1 MNLFAFL
8 GNDEL
13 RRQEALDAEVAAWQR
28 SAGDGGECIREVYF
42 GEEMRWEAVAES
54 YRTADLFA
62 PRKAIVIKGW
72 DKVPAAQAKH
82 LEEAFREDNP
92 QVMVFLSAEKWDARS
107 KLYKAVAA
115 AKRVQEFKLPYDNQI
130 PQWLTQRASQKYQRK
145 LGFPEA
151 KLLQEMVGDDTL
163 ELDHELEKL
172 DTFLPKG
179 APIAATDIEDLA
191 SPLKE
196 VGIFEMQRVIGH
208 QKKLELLPALK
219 SILDN
224 DAPAFLVAQQV
235 FKHCLTML
243 KIRAMMDAGQSQQD
257 IIDTLKLHPF
267 IHIKKEGYL
276 EQARTRSTAKWK
288 QILIR
293 LARLE
298 SELKQGRFS
307 HRFEVEMAF
316 AAMV

>member
-13 RRQEALDAEVAAWQR
+13 RRQEALDVEIAKWQSAE
-28 SAGDGGECIREVYF
+28 GGECVREMHF
-42 GEEMRWEAVAES
+42 GEEIRWEAVAES

-62 PRKAIVIKGW
+62 PRKALIIKGW
-72 DKVPAAQAKH
+72 DKLTAAQQKG
-82 LEEAFREDNP
+82 LEEVFREANP
-92 QVMVFLSAEKWDARS
+92 QVAVFLSAEKMDARS
-107 KLYKAVAA
+107 KLYKTISAA
-115 AKRVQEFKLPYDNQI
+115 GGVQDFKLPYDNQI
-130 PQWLTQRASQKYQRK
+130 PAWLGQRASQKYGRRI
-145 LGFPEA
+145 GFAEA
-151 KLLQEMVGDDTL
+151 KLLQDLVGDDTV

-179 APIAATDIEDLA
+179 QPIGAQDIEDLA

-208 QKKLELLPALK
+208 QRKQELLPALRN
-219 SILDN
+219 ILDN
-224 DAPAFLVAQQV
+224 EAPAFLVVQQT
-235 FKHCLTML
+235 FKHCLTLL
-243 KIRAMMDAGQSQQD
+243 KIRAMLDAGESQQG
-257 IIDTLKLHPF
+257 IIDALKLHPF

-276 EQARTRSTAKWK
+276 EQARTRSASQWK
-288 QILIR
+288 KILIR
-293 LARLE
+293 LSRLE
-298 SELKQGRFS
+298 AEMKQGRYA